1 MDISA
6 YITTLD
12 TILETLF
19 YLEFLFVEA
28 TGMSMEVIVTILSMG
43 WFN

>member
-19 YLEFLFVEA
+19 TLNSYVEA
-28 TGMSMEVIVTILSMG
+28 TGMSMEVIVTI
-43 WFN
+43 